1 MSFCIRCSSVFLSC
15 LLSISMITG
24 AQEKIFFEPKS
35 ARGGLQSDFIE
46 YKDIVVFE
54 TSRES
59 RFDDFCQIIP
69 AGNNYIVMDYSN
81 KKILLFDKKGK
92 YLKHVKFKERIGS
105 LQYNKEQNRLEAI
118 SLNKA
123 YELSQKDY
131 AQIIEHFDN
140 PKNWKYFRKY
150 YLDLND
156 TSHLIFRRQ
165 QINGLEMMRAE
176 PFVNDLKI
184 ISKVTIDKNFDSE
197 EDYEVKIFKA
207 DTLLKKYFPY
217 NRRND
222 SRYIFEDFSINV
234 SATDKADHKWITR
247 PYDYM
252 VYQLTP
258 DSLYGV
264 YNFILP
270 IDRAMPLD
278 FYTTDFK
285 DKTEKNNYK
294 RQNKKLISHL
304 SVSTI
309 SNRYLLLRLQ
319 SLGYENKGYLF
330 DAETKVIYDNEKISP
345 DSLTFQ
351 LPLLNNWAYS
361 DNKMHFI
368 KLTAKTVLEMIASG
382 KTKNIT
388 YPDKLEM
395 YLKTA
400 DKNTNPVLIYYT
412 YKN

>member
-1 MSFCIRCSSVFLSC
+1 MSFSIRCSSVFLSC
-15 LLSISMITG
+15 LLSISIITD

-35 ARGGLQSDFIE
+35 AQGGLQSDFIE
-46 YKDIVVFE
+46 YNDIVVFE
-54 TSRES
+54 TTRES

-92 YLKHVKFKERIGS
+92 YLKQVKFKERIGS
-105 LQYNKEQNRLEAI
+105 LKYNKEQNRLEAI

-156 TSHLIFRRQ
+156 TSHLVFHRQ
-165 QINGLEMMRAE
+165 QINGLEMMQAE

-184 ISKVTIDKNFDSE
+184 ISKVTIDKNFGSE

-222 SRYIFEDFSINV
+222 SRYIFEDFSINI
-234 SATDKADHKWITR
+234 SATDRADHKWITR

-258 DSLYGV
+258 DSLYGL

-278 FYTTDFK
+278 FYTMDFK
-285 DKTEKNNYK
+285 DKTEKTNYK

-309 SNRYLLLRLQ
+309 SNRYLQLRLQ

-330 DAETKVIYDNEKISP
+330 DTETKVIYDNEKISP

-351 LPLLNNWAYS
+351 LPLLSNWAYS
-361 DNKMHFI
+361 DNKTYFI
-368 KLTAKTVLEMIASG
+368 KLTAKTALEMIASG